1 MDRNLCKMWK
11 LPMNHCY
18 TEKDDRNVGAN
29 LFKKFYEVPLLT
41 GKKYVVDKA
50 AKEHLRC
57 P

>member
-1 MDRNLCKMWK
+1 
-11 LPMNHCY
+11 MNHCY